1 MSTTK
6 TLSDRKIIRK
16 MSQQLSMLDR
26 RWLEKDSSSNRNS
39 RNTRKLKSLWSAW
52 DDDPSVRPVICQ
64 RIKQLTYETFYDQK
78 KTIQSLTNIIL
89 EIISSESIIVSEKA
103 ILLDGTDILRVI
115 HEGQCDSI
123 DINLQSVLKEILN
136 VSETSEH
143 QTNG

>member
-6 TLSDRKIIRK
+6 NLSDRKILRK
-16 MSQQLSMLDR
+16 ISQKLGMLDR
-26 RWLEKDSSSNRNS
+26 RWLEKDSSSNRHL

-52 DDDPSVRPVICQ
+52 DEDPSVRPIICQ
-64 RIKQLTYETFYDQK
+64 RIKQLTYENFYDQK

-89 EIISSESIIVSEKA
+89 EIISSESKILSEKV

-115 HEGQCDSI
+115 HEGQSDTI
-123 DINLQSVLKEILN
+123 EINLKTVLKEILN